1 MKPLAEPAIA
11 AVESGEI
18 QIIPDNRREEYF
30 NWMRNIRDWTLS
42 RQLWWGHRIPAW
54 HCGNCKEII
63 VAREAP
69 AKCSKC
75 GSAKLEQDPDV
86 LDTWFSS
93 GLWPFS
99 TLGWP
104 AETADF
110 KTYYP
115 TSLLITGYE
124 ILFFWVARMIMLG
137 LHFTGKVPF
146 RNVYL
151 HSIVRTPD
159 GEKMSKS
166 KGTGIDPIDVNR
178 RYGTDAMRFTLAVT
192 RLCKRRG
199 LDRGSHSKLAE
210 LCEQDLERGAIF
222 VREFGQV

>member
-1 MKPLAEPAIA
+1 
-11 AVESGEI
+11 
-18 QIIPDNRREEYF
+18 
-30 NWMRNIRDWTLS
+30 
-42 RQLWWGHRIPAW
+42 
-54 HCGNCKEII
+54 
-63 VAREAP
+63 
-69 AKCSKC
+69 
-75 GSAKLEQDPDV
+75 
-86 LDTWFSS
+86 
-93 GLWPFS
+93 
-99 TLGWP
+99 
-104 AETADF
+104 
-110 KTYYP
+110 
-115 TSLLITGYE
+115 LLITGYE

-192 RLCKRRG
+192 ASVNERG
-199 LDRGSHSKLAE
+199 LDRDRIQSLAE